1 MTAVAHG
8 HMDTMLVLL
17 DLGANIHA
25 QDVYR
30 RTALHRAVSIDFQI
44 ISMMQVANMSMLPF
58 LKSLPCNF
66 LFLSRRQTGT
76 KNV

>member
-8 HMDTMLVLL
+8 HMDTMLALL

-30 RTALHRAVSIDFQI
+30 RTGLHRAVGK
-44 ISMMQVANMSMLPF
+44 N
-58 LKSLPCNF
+58 
-66 LFLSRRQTGT
+66 RQSC
-76 KNV
+76 V

>member
-44 ISMMQVANMSMLPF
+44 ISMLQFSNMSICSIFEGLP
-58 LKSLPCNF
+58 SNF
-66 LFLSRRQTGT
+66 LLISRQQTGM